1 LLINSHFEPI
11 PFVLPGQEHLGWEL
25 IVDTTN
31 ENGFLRESRGFAS
44 GDDVD
49 LADRSACLLRL
60 TSGEAAK
67 AREESW
73 KKRHFEFRATSAEEE
88 RAGGKT

>member
-1 LLINSHFEPI
+1 LI
-11 PFVLPGQEHLGWEL
+11 L
-25 IVDTTN
+25 DTTS
-31 ENGFLRESRGFAS
+31 EEGFLPEPRGFAS

-60 TSGEAAK
+60 TRGEQAQ

-73 KKRHFEFRATSAEEE
+73 KKRAFEIRATTAEEE
-88 RAGGKT
+88 RAGGKA